1 MEVEEDA
8 STCWRSAKVR
18 RVTEGQIVVCVDGD
32 EDFLEEYRRAKFI
45 VPKSIAKMADQGPL
59 LAKGPYYR

>member
-1 MEVEEDA
+1 M
-8 STCWRSAKVR
+8 R